1 MRRRQYA
8 TRREICL
15 RFVDLVSELRE
26 FGDGQ
31 AAVFVAV
38 EALDEVQGAVLGVMQ
53 FVAQYRDRLVE
64 RDISL
69 AAETTQTTA
78 CCTGLVG
85 RLYCTPCVE
94 TIRIP
99 RAEGCGPSD
108 GSNACNRGHITVI
121 CRRT

>member
-85 RLYCTPCVE
+85 RLYCTL
-94 TIRIP
+94 R
-99 RAEGCGPSD
+99 RAGPILSVFPALIVHSKLKSVHP
-108 GSNACNRGHITVI
+108 GFLVAFIF
-121 CRRT
+121 